1 MDRNAVRAA
10 SAQPCH
16 MISLPPAALKS
27 ERSAFVAFRNLPVGR
42 AALISLSRF
51 DVRKLKLGSKTKYLR
66 YPSANRNC
74 SGGIAPLPVIH
85 SGQPVAAPSSCPC
98 GHPKLSGRP
107 DELVGPL
114 WM

>member
-1 MDRNAVRAA
+1 MDRNAVSAA

-66 YPSANRNC
+66 YPSAKRNC
-74 SGGIAPLPVIH
+74 SGGIAPLPGVH
-85 SGQPVAAPSSCPC
+85 RGPPVAAPASCPRR
-98 GHPKLSGRP
+98 HPEESGP
-107 DELVGPL
+107 PGD
-114 WM
+114 